1 MKSAELLRTLDQQ
14 DLENQMWLFNTAMF
28 RVLFPN
34 ETDNS
39 LKMSLRRHVQAGILR
54 QVKKGLYANERA
66 KSAPGDRLTALV
78 PYLKPNDINYLSQET
93 RLSQLGLISQMP
105 LDYVTVMT
113 TGNSQIYKTYY
124 GTVEFTHTKQPIELI
139 LTHTTVDEETG
150 LLIAD
155 RYLALRDLKNA
166 RRNLDLL
173 VAP

>member
-1 MKSAELLRTLDQQ
+1 MKSAELLKTLDQQ

-66 KSAPGDRLTALV
+66 RSAPGDRLTALV
-78 PYLKPNDINYLSQET
+78 SYLKPNDINYFSQET

-113 TGNSQIYKTYY
+113 TGNSQVFKTCY
-124 GTVEFTHTKQPIELI
+124 GAVEFTHTKQPIALI
-139 LTHTTVDEETG
+139 LTHTMVDEETG

-155 RYLALRDLKNA
+155 EYLALRDLKNA

-173 VAP
+173 VTS